1 MSRLKMPLGL
11 RRGLLLS
18 LFFCISCGK
27 VSKQMMIA
35 NKQLFENLYA
45 KDQRVR
51 EAAGKV
57 DSLAKAKL
65 EEGSIDD
72 EIERIFSQNA
82 LMIQKNIA
90 ARDSIIRLNASNEDA
105 LKATLKSDLEGK
117 SNIIAELKARAMD
130 DSLTLLIIEEGMR
143 NSTIYKIPNEIVFTG
158 GGHKILDKNLPKM
171 QDFFEPILD
180 SIVTSANKYINKKLR
195 VKIVVYG
202 YADSDPINPQS
213 RLYDEIAKSLYHETI
228 DSSLLTNSPRLNQE
242 LSRLRAEE
250 VGGLVNTMTFDK
262 LNYITGVKSIFVDL
276 QKEGKGEEFPDN
288 RIKYNTID
296 PRRRIVKFYW
306 KILPQ

>member
-1 MSRLKMPLGL
+1 MSRLKMPFGL
-11 RRGLLLS
+11 CLS
-18 LFFCISCGK
+18 IFFCISCGK

-57 DSLAKAKL
+57 DSVAKAKL

-72 EIERIFSQNA
+72 EIERIFSQSA
-82 LMIQKNIA
+82 LIVQKNIA

-117 SNIIAELKARAMD
+117 SNFIAELKAKAMD

-171 QDFFEPILD
+171 QEFFEPILD
-180 SIVTSANKYINKKLR
+180 SIVTFANKYINKKLR

-202 YADSDPINPQS
+202 YADSDPINPKS
-213 RLYDEIAKSLYHETI
+213 RLYDEIARSLYHETI

-276 QKEGKGEEFPDN
+276 QKEGKGEELPDN
-288 RIKYNTID
+288 RIKYNTTD

>member
-1 MSRLKMPLGL
+1 MSRLKISIGL
-11 RRGLLLS
+11 ILS

-57 DSLAKAKL
+57 DSVAKAKL
-65 EEGSIDD
+65 EEGAIDD
-72 EIERIFSQNA
+72 EIEKIFSLNA
-82 LMIQKNIA
+82 IIVQKNIA
-90 ARDSIIRLNASNEDA
+90 ERDSVIKRNATDEKA
-105 LKATLKSDLEGK
+105 LKETLKSDLSGK
-117 SNIIAELKARAMD
+117 TNIIADLKAKSLD
-130 DSLTLLIIEEGMR
+130 DSLTLLLIEEGMR
-143 NSTIYKIPNEIVFTG
+143 NVSTYKIPNEIVFTG
-158 GGHKILDKNLPKM
+158 GGYRITDKNLPKM
-171 QDFFEPILD
+171 QGFFEPILD
-180 SIVTSANKYINKKLR
+180 SIVTSANKYVNKKLR

-202 YADSDPINPQS
+202 YADSDPINPKS
-213 RLYDEIAKSLYHETI
+213 RLYDEIAKSLYHETV

-250 VGGLVNTMTFDK
+250 VGDLVNTITFDK

-276 QKEGKGEEFPDN
+276 QKEGKGEELPDN
-288 RIKYNTID
+288 RIKYNATD
-296 PRRRIVKFYW
+296 SRRRIVKFYW

>member
-1 MSRLKMPLGL
+1 MYPKNLLLGL
-11 RRGLLLS
+11 ITS
-18 LFFCISCGK
+18 LFSLISCGK

-57 DSLAKAKL
+57 DSVAKAKF
-65 EEGSIDD
+65 EEGLIDD
-72 EIERIFSQNA
+72 EIEKIFSMNA
-82 LMIQKNIA
+82 IMVQKNIA
-90 ARDSIIRLNASNEDA
+90 LRDSIIKLNATDEKA
-105 LKATLKSDLEGK
+105 LKETLKGDLDGTT
-117 SNIIAELKARAMD
+117 SIIAELKAQAMD

-158 GGHKILDKNLPKM
+158 GGHKIIEKNLPQM
-171 QDFFEPILD
+171 EQFFEPILD
-180 SIVTSANKYINKKLR
+180 SIVVSANKYINKRLR

-202 YADSDPINPQS
+202 YADSDPINPKS
-213 RLYDEIAKSLYHETI
+213 KLYDEIARSLYHETI
-228 DSSLLTNSPRLNQE
+228 DSSLLTISSRLNQE

-288 RIKYNTID
+288 KIKYNSTD
-296 PRRRIVKFYW
+296 ARRRIVKFYW

>member
-1 MSRLKMPLGL
+1 MFSKNLVFGFITFI
-11 RRGLLLS
+11 S
-18 LFFCISCGK
+18 FFISCGK

-57 DSLAKAKL
+57 DGVAKAKL
-65 EEGSIDD
+65 EEGLIDE
-72 EIERIFSQNA
+72 EIEKIFSMNA
-82 LMIQKNIA
+82 ILLQKNIA
-90 ARDSIIRLNASNEDA
+90 IRETFIKRNATDEKT
-105 LKATLKSDLEGK
+105 LKETLKSDLEGRT
-117 SNIIAELKARAMD
+117 SIISELKAKVLD

-143 NSTIYKIPNEIVFTG
+143 NSTIYKIPNEVVFTG
-158 GGHKILDKNLPKM
+158 GGHKITEKNLPKM
-171 QDFFEPILD
+171 EQFFEPILD
-180 SIVTSANKYINKKLR
+180 SIVVSANRYINKRLR

-202 YADSDPINPQS
+202 YADSDPINPKS
-213 RLYDEIAKSLYHETI
+213 KLFDEIARSLYHETV

-250 VGGLVNTMTFDK
+250 VGGLINTMTFEK

-276 QKEGKGEEFPDN
+276 QKEGKGEELPDN
-288 RIKYNTID
+288 KVNYNTID
-296 PRRRIVKFYW
+296 ARRRIVKFYW
-306 KILPQ
+306 KILPL

>member
-1 MSRLKMPLGL
+1 MFSKNLPLGL
-11 RRGLLLS
+11 ILS
-18 LFFCISCGK
+18 MTLCISCGK
-27 VSKQMMIA
+27 VSKQMLIA

-51 EAAGKV
+51 EAAGKI

-65 EEGSIDD
+65 EEGLIDD
-72 EIERIFSQNA
+72 EIEKIFTLNA
-82 LMIQKNIA
+82 LLIKKNIA
-90 ARDSIIRLNASNEDA
+90 FRDSIIRLNASDEKA
-105 LKATLKSDLEGK
+105 LKETLNSDLEGK
-117 SNIIAELKARAMD
+117 TNIISELKAKAMD

-158 GGHKILDKNLPKM
+158 GGYKIIDKNLPKM
-171 QDFFEPILD
+171 QEFFEPILD
-180 SIVTSANKYINKKLR
+180 SIVISANKYINKNLR

-202 YADSDPINPQS
+202 YADSDPINPKS
-213 RLYDEIAKSLYHETI
+213 KLYDEIARSLYHETI
-228 DSSLLTNSPRLNQE
+228 DSSLLTISSRLNQE

-262 LNYITGVKSIFVDL
+262 LNYITGVKSVFVDL

-288 RIKYNTID
+288 KIKYNSTD
-296 PRRRIVKFYW
+296 ARRRIVKFYW
-306 KILPQ
+306 KILPI

>member
-1 MSRLKMPLGL
+1 MSRLKTPLGL
-11 RRGLLLS
+11 LILS

-57 DSLAKAKL
+57 DSVAKARL
-65 EEGSIDD
+65 EEGAIDD
-72 EIERIFSQNA
+72 EIEKIFSLNA
-82 LMIQKNIA
+82 IIVQKNISE
-90 ARDSIIRLNASNEDA
+90 RDSIIKRNATDEKA
-105 LKATLKSDLEGK
+105 LKETLKSDLEGK
-117 SNIIAELKARAMD
+117 TNIIADLKMKAMD
-130 DSLTLLIIEEGMR
+130 DSLTLLLIEEGMR
-143 NSTIYKIPNEIVFTG
+143 NHSIYKIPNEIVFTG
-158 GGHKILDKNLPKM
+158 GDYKISDRNLPKM
-171 QDFFEPILD
+171 QEFFEPILD
-180 SIVTSANKYINKKLR
+180 SIVTSSNKYINKKLR

-202 YADSDPINPQS
+202 YADSDPINPKS
-213 RLYDEIAKSLYHETI
+213 RLYDDIARSLYHETV
-228 DSSLLTNSPRLNQE
+228 DSSLLTNSPRMNQE

-250 VGGLVNTMTFDK
+250 VGGLVNTLTFDK

-276 QKEGKGEEFPDN
+276 QKEGKGEELPDN

>member
-1 MSRLKMPLGL
+1 MNFKNLPFGFI
-11 RRGLLLS
+11 LS
-18 LFFCISCGK
+18 VLICTSCSK

-35 NKQLFENLYA
+35 NKQLFQNLYA

-65 EEGSIDD
+65 EEGLIDD
-72 EIERIFSQNA
+72 EIEKIFTMNAIIVKQNIS
-82 LMIQKNIA
+82 L
-90 ARDSIIRLNASNEDA
+90 RDSIIKINATNEKV
-105 LKATLKSDLEGK
+105 LKQTLKSDLEGK
-117 SNIIAELKARAMD
+117 TSIISDLKAKSMD

-143 NSTIYKIPNEIVFTG
+143 NSTIYKIPNEIVFAG
-158 GGHKILDKNLPKM
+158 GGHKISEKNQPQM
-171 QDFFEPILD
+171 QQFFEPILD
-180 SIVTSANKYINKKLR
+180 SIVVSANKYINKRLR

-202 YADSDPINPQS
+202 YADSDPINPKS
-213 RLYDEIAKSLYHETI
+213 KIYDEIARSLYHETV

-250 VGGLVNTMTFDK
+250 VGGLVNTITFDK
-262 LNYITGVKSIFVDL
+262 LNYITGVKSVFVDL
-276 QKEGKGEEFPDN
+276 QKEGKGEELPDN
-288 RIKYNTID
+288 KIKYNSTD
-296 PRRRIVKFYW
+296 SRRRIVKFYW

>member
-1 MSRLKMPLGL
+1 MFSKNLVFGFITFI
-11 RRGLLLS
+11 S
-18 LFFCISCGK
+18 FFISCGK

-57 DSLAKAKL
+57 NSVAKTKL
-65 EEGSIDD
+65 EEGLIDE
-72 EIERIFSQNA
+72 EIEKIFSMNA
-82 LMIQKNIA
+82 ILLQKNIA
-90 ARDSIIRLNASNEDA
+90 IRETFIKRNATDEKT
-105 LKATLKSDLEGK
+105 LKETLKSDSEGRT
-117 SNIIAELKARAMD
+117 SIISDLKDKVLD

-158 GGHKILDKNLPKM
+158 GGHKITEKNLPKM
-171 QDFFEPILD
+171 EQFFEPILD
-180 SIVTSANKYINKKLR
+180 SIVVSANRYINKRLR

-202 YADSDPINPQS
+202 YADSDPINPKS
-213 RLYDEIAKSLYHETI
+213 KLFDEIARSLYHETV

-250 VGGLVNTMTFDK
+250 VGGLINTMTFEK

-276 QKEGKGEEFPDN
+276 QKEGKGEELPDN
-288 RIKYNTID
+288 KVNYNTID
-296 PRRRIVKFYW
+296 ARRRIVKFYW
-306 KILPQ
+306 KILPL

>member
-1 MSRLKMPLGL
+1 MSRLKTSSGL
-11 RRGLLLS
+11 RLGIILS

-57 DSLAKAKL
+57 DSVAKAKL
-65 EEGSIDD
+65 EEGAIDD
-72 EIERIFSQNA
+72 EIEKIFSLNA
-82 LMIQKNIA
+82 IIIQKNIA
-90 ARDSIIRLNASNEDA
+90 ERDSIIKRNATDEKA
-105 LKATLKSDLEGK
+105 LKETLKSDFEGK
-117 SNIIAELKARAMD
+117 TNIIADLKMKAMD
-130 DSLTLLIIEEGMR
+130 DSLTLLLIDEGMR
-143 NSTIYKIPNEIVFTG
+143 SNSIYKIPNEIVFTG
-158 GGHKILDKNLPKM
+158 GGYKISDKNLPKM
-171 QDFFEPILD
+171 QGFFEPISD
-180 SIVTSANKYINKKLR
+180 SIVTSANKYIHKKLR

-202 YADSDPINPQS
+202 YADSDPINLKS
-213 RLYDEIAKSLYHETI
+213 KLYDEIARSLYHETV
-228 DSSLLTNSPRLNQE
+228 DSSLLTNSPKLNQE

-250 VGGLVNTMTFDK
+250 VGDLVNTLTFDK

-276 QKEGKGEEFPDN
+276 QKEGKGEELPDN